1 MKPWMIRILAA
12 VVFLGYLIYF
22 YMKYTDNITG
32 KAASNIGGALSL
44 AAIIVV
50 IIHAKWGGGWKGNS
64 DE

>member
-22 YMKYTDNITG
+22 YMYHTDIITG
-32 KAASNIGGALSL
+32 KVASNISGALTLLS
-44 AAIIVV
+44 IIVF
-50 IIHAKWGGGWKGNS
+50 ILHAKWGGGWPTDS